1 MADDIRLSAAALA
14 RTIPAMPYVG
24 RFAPSPTGPL
34 HFGSLFTALASFLD
48 ARASGGRWL
57 VRMDDLDRPRCEDG
71 AAEAILRSLAL
82 HGLESDAPVV
92 YQGARN
98 RAYQQVFDALDAGG
112 HLYGCSCTRRKLIA
126 QWEDDLAPHG
136 VYPGTCRGAGLS
148 AAHARSARLRLPEG
162 ALRYDDRF
170 CGPQCID
177 LQGTVGDVVM
187 RRGDGLFAYALAV
200 VADDHAAGVTNVV
213 RGADLLDT
221 TAAQIAVYQALDWPV
236 PCYAHVPVQLDARG
250 RKLSKQNHA
259 PPLDDQTPA
268 ANLRRALRALGLEQ
282 VDSDVRADDITRL
295 LGYGIAHWP
304 SAAKQM
310 IRLHQN

>member
-1 MADDIRLSAAALA
+1 
-14 RTIPAMPYVG
+14 MPYIG

-48 ARASGGRWL
+48 ARAAGGRWL

-92 YQGARN
+92 YPGARN

-112 HLYGCSCTRRKLIA
+112 HLYGCRCTRRKLIA
-126 QWEDDLAPHG
+126 QWDDNLAPHG
-136 VYPGTCRGAGLS
+136 VYPGTCRDAGLP
-148 AAHARSARLRLPEG
+148 AARTRSARLRLPDG
-162 ALRYDDRF
+162 TLRYDDRF

-200 VADDHAAGVTNVV
+200 VADDHAAGVTDVL

-236 PCYAHVPVQLDARG
+236 PRYAHVPVQLDERG

-259 PPLDDQTPA
+259 PPLDDQTPV
-268 ANLRRALRALGLEQ
+268 ANLRRALRALELEP
-282 VDSDVRADDITRL
+282 VNEAVPEDDISRL
-295 LGYGIAHWP
+295 LDCAIAHWP
-304 SAAKQM
+304 DAAKG
-310 IRLHQN
+310 IARLHQN